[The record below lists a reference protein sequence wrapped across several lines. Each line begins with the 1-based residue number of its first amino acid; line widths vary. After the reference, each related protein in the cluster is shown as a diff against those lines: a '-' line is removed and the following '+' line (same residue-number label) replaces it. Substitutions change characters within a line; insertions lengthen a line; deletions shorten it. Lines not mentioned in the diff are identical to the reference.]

1 MRYLVIPAMLLLLG
15 GCATSEEVKLRM
27 RVQELE
33 QALAGAQDDAGMLM
47 RYAFELDQR
56 ARELENGAMWQAG
69 EMARIR
75 ETCEL

>member
-1 MRYLVIPAMLLLLG
+1 MVIPAMLLLF

-47 RYAFELDQR
+47 RYAFEQDQYVR
-56 ARELENGAMWQAG
+56 QLENGAMWQAG

-75 ETCEL
+75 ETCEF